1 VGEQVRSRA
10 AAVPAGSAA
19 SVITTA
25 IRPPPRGPTTGPIS
39 GEEVGGSQGRR
50 GTGSCTVAALR
61 VAVLDDYQRV
71 AEGLAPWSGIAA
83 DVTFFHDHLGDDDD
97 VVARLAPFGSIV
109 AMRERTPFSRARLE
123 RLPNLRLLVTT
134 GRGNAA
140 IDVEAAQEL
149 GILVSGTDGLV
160 APTAELTWALILAL
174 TRNLVVEDANV
185 RAGRWQTTIGPELDA
200 RTLGVIGLGRQG
212 ARVAEIGRAFGMRLL
227 AWSQN
232 LTAERAAQAGATR
245 VELHELLARA
255 DVVTIHLRLSD
266 RTRALIGARE
276 LAAMRPDAYLVNTS
290 RGPIVDEAALLDA
303 LHAGSIAGAALDVFD
318 VEPLPPDHPLRSA
331 PNTVLTPH
339 IGYVARSNYELF
351 YRQAVE
357 DVEAFLRGEPIRL
370 VS

>member
-1 VGEQVRSRA
+1 
-10 AAVPAGSAA
+10 
-19 SVITTA
+19 
-25 IRPPPRGPTTGPIS
+25 
-39 GEEVGGSQGRR
+39 
-50 GTGSCTVAALR
+50 LR

-71 AEGLAPWSGIAA
+71 AEGLAAWRGLAA
-83 DVTFFHDHLGDDDD
+83 DVTFFHDHLGGDDV
-97 VVARLAPFGSIV
+97 VVARLAPFAVIV

-140 IDVEAAQEL
+140 IDVEAAHDL
-149 GILVSGTDGLV
+149 GVVVSGTDGLV

-174 TRNLVVEDANV
+174 TRNVVVEDANV
-185 RAGRWQTTIGPELDA
+185 RAGHWQTTIGPELEG

-232 LTAERAAQAGATR
+232 LTGERAAQAGATR
-245 VELHELLARA
+245 VELDELLARS

-266 RTRALIGARE
+266 RTRGLIGARQ
-276 LAAMRPDAYLVNTS
+276 LGAMHPDAYLVNTS
-290 RGPIVDEAALLDA
+290 RGPVVDEAALLDA
-303 LHAGSIAGAALDVFD
+303 LHARAIAGAALDVFD
-318 VEPLPPDHPLRSA
+318 VEPLPGDHPLRSA

-357 DVEAFLRGEPIRL
+357 DIEAFLRGDPIRL
-370 VS
+370 VG